1 MWIVWLKFWC
11 KLIIVVIIVM
21 DLIDQVMKQ
30 IYLLEIIGL
39 DFYFFN
45 VYKEGFRIVYDK
57 FLYYFF
63 INLIFY
69 KYYLELILVL
79 IVSYILRVI
88 VQYKEF
94 RM

>member
-1 MWIVWLKFWC
+1 
-11 KLIIVVIIVM
+11 M

-45 VYKEGFRIVYDK
+45 VYKEGFYIVYDK
-57 FLYYFF
+57 FLYYLSNF

-88 VQYKEF
+88 VQYEEF
-94 RM
+94 RT

>member
-1 MWIVWLKFWC
+1 
-11 KLIIVVIIVM
+11 M

-45 VYKEGFRIVYDK
+45 VYKEGFCIVYDK
-57 FLYYFF
+57 FLYYLSNF

-88 VQYKEF
+88 VQYEEF

>member
-1 MWIVWLKFWC
+1 
-11 KLIIVVIIVM
+11 M

-57 FLYYFF
+57 FLYYLSNF

-88 VQYKEF
+88 VQYEEF